1 MMQSY
6 LSIGTTAF
14 LTLEICF
21 FLLCTMSQFKRI
33 SFSVII
39 STLLNLALLFLVQ
52 QYFQKGDLFAE
63 KIHLA
68 LISFVPFLI
77 LSLLIFSLDMK
88 IQASQ
93 KNLALKLP
101 FLGLALGYYVPMP
114 YFLLVLSGS
123 LILLTYFLWKNIH
136 RYRLYFRAYFFMLL
150 FVLLCLVNMWFI
162 NFQLVGF
169 ISVFF
174 IIFYLNQLLNLM
186 MVKNLL
192 RSKLGESS

>member
-39 STLLNLALLFLVQ
+39 STIANLTLLFLVQ
-52 QYFQKGDLFAE
+52 QYFQKGDLFSE

-68 LISFVPFLI
+68 LISLIPFLI
-77 LSLLIFSLDMK
+77 LSLLIFSLDMA
-88 IQASQ
+88 IQSSQ

-114 YFLLVLSGS
+114 YFLMVFSGAMV
-123 LILLTYFLWKNIH
+123 LLTYFLWKNIH
-136 RYRLYFRAYFFMLL
+136 RYRLYFRVYVFMIL
-150 FVLLCLVNMWFI
+150 FLFLCLVNFWFI
-162 NFQLVGF
+162 NLPFLGF

-192 RSKLGESS
+192 RTKLGES